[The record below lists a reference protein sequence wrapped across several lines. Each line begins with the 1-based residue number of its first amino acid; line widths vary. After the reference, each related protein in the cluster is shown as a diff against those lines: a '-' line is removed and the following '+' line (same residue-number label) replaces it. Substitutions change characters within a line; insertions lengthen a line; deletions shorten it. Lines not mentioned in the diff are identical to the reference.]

1 MAKALFGVAIVLT
14 VLSVVAFVATLVE
27 PEWIEMVFRVD
38 PDEGSG
44 EAERGIALWAS
55 GAAAVV
61 FAVFAIVSGR
71 IAWRREVS
79 S

>member
-1 MAKALFGVAIVLT
+1 MARTLFWIAVVLA

-27 PEWIEMVFRVD
+27 PEWIEAVFRVG

-44 EAERGIALWAS
+44 EAERGVALWVL

-71 IAWRREVS
+71 IAWRRAVS